1 MNQLKQKHPQGKNAV
16 LEVLLTDTPK
26 QVDPIKFDTIEADLV
41 KRAAVRIKVAAGS
54 SGSDA
59 NDNKTVLQRF
69 HLFTAIGEV
78 IKNLHI
84 ADNLSSL
91 LKVFLAIRLIP
102 LDKNL
107 GFRPIGIGKILRWIA
122 GKFIVSYVRKDLV
135 LSLCSL
141 QICTVH
147 EAGCEWI
154 INSVH
159 KIHEIINPVHKI
171 YEQKNQRQFY
181 Q

>member
-41 KRAAVRIKVAAGS
+41 KRAAVRTKVATGS

-91 LKVFLAIRLIP
+91 LEVFLAIRLIP

-122 GKFIVSYVRKDLV
+122 GKFIVSYIRKDLV

-141 QICTVH
+141 QICAGH
-147 EAGCEWI
+147 EASCEWI
-154 INSVH
+154 INPVH
-159 KIHEIINPVHKI
+159 KIYEIINPVHKI

-181 Q
+181 H